1 MSDDQL
7 NRNIQKGFKG
17 SLSIYAATL
26 INSISGF
33 VISVIMVRG
42 LSQESFGAYKLTGSI
57 LLVGTYLCSLG
68 LEKTFVRFGAE
79 FVSRNQLDQL
89 KSILKRFCLLR
100 GIALILFGTF
110 LIIFRQTLSAYFSF
124 PPELKDLISIISLL
138 LFFSSMNGLWGV
150 AFNAAKLDH
159 VHISIIRTTN
169 NLVKMAGFGYIVW
182 VGKGLSGILVV
193 WLFSEII
200 MNIHFSIIN
209 IKWFKRIRVKW
220 SDKISQSN
228 NSAGPVFTKRIA
240 RFSLFAYLGI
250 NINIFKDILVDN
262 FFISHFLDVTSVALY
277 GLASSIVIFIAG
289 FNPPALLRTVFQPIL
304 LGQYLDNTGGR
315 GLSDGYSLMTKTS
328 IFCMIPIFSVLL
340 LLADPIIQLVYSPEY
355 LEIIPVMVLL
365 TVFFFFIGLSY
376 SFVPLVNILEK
387 NELYLI
393 TGIFSIYNLI
403 MDIILIPRFGI
414 EGAAIAT
421 GSSGFF
427 QYLFYWGAFK
437 WYIKMELTFPWPAIW
452 KTLINLIPSILFC
465 LFVKQYISSFIIL
478 LIAGLFAG
486 IIYLLMCYFLNI
498 FNEAEIAVFKVAVS
512 K

>member
-1 MSDDQL
+1 MSDHQL
-7 NRNIQKGFKG
+7 TRNIQKGFKG

-26 INSISGF
+26 INSLSGF

-89 KSILKRFCLLR
+89 KSILKGFCLLR
-100 GIALILFGTF
+100 GIALILFGAF
-110 LIIFRQTLSAYFSF
+110 IIIFRNTLSVYFSF
-124 PPELKDLISIISLL
+124 PSELKDLISIISLL

-159 VHISIIRTTN
+159 VHISIIQTTN
-169 NLVKMAGFGYIVW
+169 SLVKMAGFGYIVW
-182 VGKGLSGILVV
+182 VGRGLSGILVV

-209 IKWFKRIRVKW
+209 IKWFKRIREQW
-220 SDKISQSN
+220 SKSN
-228 NSAGPVFTKRIA
+228 NPAGPVFKKRIA
-240 RFSLFAYLGI
+240 RFSLFACLGI

-304 LGQYLDNTGGR
+304 LGQYLENVGGR

-328 IFCMIPIFSVLL
+328 IFFMVPIFIVLL
-340 LLADPIIQLVYSPEY
+340 LLADPIIQLVYSSEY

-403 MDIILIPRFGI
+403 MDIILIPRLGI

-421 GSSGFF
+421 GSSGFL

-437 WYIKMELTFPWPAIW
+437 WYIKMELTFPWPALW

-478 LIAGLFAG
+478 LITSLFTG

-498 FNEAEIAVFKVAVS
+498 FNEAEIAVFKVAIS